1 MDAQV
6 GAPGRRALYA
16 DLLRGAGDRHP
27 QWLPRVLPVGRRAD
41 PVRPG
46 PDGPRLGE
54 HRSAPRPPAEILRG
68 SGDHPLYGGNAG
80 QGPELLER
88 DQDRRPAAAREAA
101 AMNAFQWIACSGLAL
116 ALARDLWRLRG
127 GALWPL
133 PWLVRGT
140 VLLAALVAIAQPL
153 LITRLANAIGIGR
166 GADVVL
172 YLFVLAFLGTVF
184 FFYSQQVRLHR
195 DLTTLASH
203 LALPEPRRGGLS
215 EGDARAP
222 PPPDRTAHPPRTA
235 PPSHP

>member
-16 DLLRGAGDRHP
+16 DLHRGAGDRHP
-27 QWLPRVLPVGRRAD
+27 EWLPRVLPVGRRAD

-46 PDGPRLGE
+46 PDGPRLGD

-68 SGDHPLYGGNAG
+68 SGDHPLYRGHAG

-127 GALWPL
+127 GALRPL
-133 PWLVRGT
+133 PRAGRGT
-140 VLLAALVAIAQPL
+140 RPPAPPGATAPPL
-153 LITRLANAIGIGR
+153 
-166 GADVVL
+166 
-172 YLFVLAFLGTVF
+172 
-184 FFYSQQVRLHR
+184 
-195 DLTTLASH
+195 
-203 LALPEPRRGGLS
+203 PP
-215 EGDARAP
+215 AP
-222 PPPDRTAHPPRTA
+222 PPHATGARPA
-235 PPSHP
+235 